1 MDVWRVY
8 HAARRHK
15 YMVALSVLVAVA
27 GAVIV
32 SLFLP
37 RFYVATT
44 TLLPSET
51 AIRHN
56 LQPQAEPAAAASSE
70 VAASPRESRLANLI
84 VLARSRSIADKV
96 AARVHI
102 SAQSLMRSVSCQ
114 RVVNNESGVP
124 TDMIAVTA
132 RMPNPDSAVEVANAW
147 AAEFIKFQE
156 EVSYREAVRTREF
169 LEGLQRS
176 ARARLDAAASNL
188 AAFRKQNRV
197 SDLPSEITAALSE
210 LSPLRTERDAMRARV
225 ADINARLAVRRAQ
238 ARSLS
243 PVVAVRSAEP
253 PAAAIDALRTQIG
266 QARAE
271 LVKLGQTYTDEY
283 YRVKQL
289 RDQIATAQAEIDRL
303 EKSTEPVVRTVED
316 PAYHKVLSEIKD
328 LEADSR
334 AGQARLARL
343 DSVIAERESKLGAY
357 SSVEIGL
364 STRKRTYDEAARRFD
379 TVAEQVHTARINER
393 LAAEANAIKLIDA
406 ARTADGPV
414 HAGPSLI
421 QLILSAVVLGSV
433 IGLGVVVTLETL
445 DTRVRT
451 AADAS
456 ELLELP
462 VSGIIPSIPTDG
474 NGRASS
480 RLITQSAPMSPFAEP
495 YRFLATDILLD
506 TQDSDIRSIMVATAK
521 PAQGGTS
528 TVCNLAITLAQAGRR
543 VVLIDADLRRPS
555 LHRLFRVPNDPG
567 LANLLRDGTTIEK
580 TLKSTFVEG
589 LAIVTAGTDIDNPWA
604 LLRSA
609 KLARLIDELKHVA
622 DYVLVDVPSAIV
634 FADAATVASVVDGI
648 VVVVRANESPR
659 GSEFQIKDL
668 LNKANRNILG
678 VVLTH
683 VAPDEVDSC
692 HYYARYYATQRL
704 LKSELRESGRSPR
717 EQAMSAGAASSTG
730 ADKDEY
736 ALDDEGRV

>member
-8 HAARRHK
+8 YAARRHK
-15 YMVALSVLVAVA
+15 YMVALSVLTAVA

-37 RFYVATT
+37 KFYVATT

-51 AIRHN
+51 AIRQN
-56 LQPQAEPAAAASSE
+56 LQPQAEPATAAPSE
-70 VAASPRESRLANLI
+70 VAASPRESRMANLI
-84 VLARSRSIADKV
+84 VLAKSRSIADKV

-102 SAQSLMRSVSCQ
+102 SPQSLMRAVSCE
-114 RVVNNESGVP
+114 RVVNNESGAP

-147 AAEFIKFQE
+147 AAEFIRFQE
-156 EVSYREAVRTREF
+156 EVSHREAVRTREF
-169 LEGLQRS
+169 LEDLQRS
-176 ARARLDAAASNL
+176 AKARLDAAASDL
-188 AAFRKQNRV
+188 VAFRKQNRI
-197 SDLPSEITAALSE
+197 SDLPSEISAAFSE
-210 LSPLRTERDAMRARV
+210 LVPLRSERDAMRARV

-243 PVVAVRSAEP
+243 PVVAVHSAEP

-271 LVKLGQTYTDEY
+271 LVRLGQTYTDEY

-289 RDQIATAQAEIDRL
+289 KEQIATAQAEIDRL
-303 EKSTEPVVRTVED
+303 EKSTEPVVRTIED
-316 PAYHKVLSEIKD
+316 PAYRKVFSEIKD
-328 LEADSR
+328 LEADLR
-334 AGQARLARL
+334 AGQARLLRL
-343 DSVIAERESKLGAY
+343 DSLIAERESKMGGY
-357 SSVEIGL
+357 SPVEIGL
-364 STRKRTYDEAARRFD
+364 TARKQAYEEAAKRLD
-379 TVAEQVHTARINER
+379 TIAGQVHTARINER

-406 ARTADGPV
+406 ARSADDPV
-414 HAGPSLI
+414 RAGPSLI
-421 QLILSAVVLGSV
+421 QLILSAVVLGLV
-433 IGLGVVVTLETL
+433 IGLGIVVTIETL

-462 VSGIIPSIPTDG
+462 VSGIIPSIPTNG
-474 NGRASS
+474 GGRASS
-480 RLITQSAPMSPFAEP
+480 KLITQSAPMSPFAEP

-506 TQDSDIRSIMVATAK
+506 TQDRDIRSLMVATAK

-528 TVCNLAITLAQAGRR
+528 TICNLAVTLAQAGRR

-555 LHRLFRVPNDPG
+555 LHRLFRVPNDCG
-567 LANLLRDGTTIEK
+567 LANLLRNGSTLDK
-580 TLKSTFVEG
+580 TLRSTFVEG
-589 LAIVTAGTDIDNPWA
+589 LAVITAGTDIDNPWA

-609 KLARLIDELKHVA
+609 KLGRLIDELKHIA

-648 VVVVRANESPR
+648 IVVVRANESPR
-659 GSEFQIKDL
+659 GSEFQIKGL

-678 VVLTH
+678 VVLTQ

-692 HYYARYYATQRL
+692 HYYARYYATPRL
-704 LKSELRESGRSPR
+704 LRSEPRESGRSPR
-717 EQAMSAGAASSTG
+717 EPVVSADGVSAGAG
-730 ADKDEY
+730 VDDY